1 MQATIVTIGDE
12 ILIGQI
18 VDTNSGFIAKSLD
31 KIGVA
36 VHEMISI
43 SDDKQHILDTF
54 SKLQNQVDLVI
65 ITGGLGPTKDDITKH
80 TFCEYFE
87 DQLIENEA
95 VLAHVI
101 SIIEG
106 FYKRPIT
113 QMNRDQAMVP
123 SKCTVLHNAMGT
135 APGMWM
141 KKEQTVFV
149 SLPGVPYEMKYLVD
163 HEIIPKV
170 VREYERPYIL
180 HKTIMTYGEGES
192 KIAER
197 IEAWESNLPP
207 FIKLAYLPSPGKVRL
222 RLSARGTEKATL
234 EQAIESNVISL
245 TQIIG
250 DIIVGFDEG
259 ETIEVILGRLLT
271 ENKKTIATAE
281 SCTGGK
287 IAQVLSSVPGASN
300 YFKGSVVSY
309 ATETKIKVLGILP
322 ELIEKY
328 SVVSAQ
334 VAEAMALSIQSMMQ
348 TDFAIA
354 TTGNAGPL
362 KGESEAELGTV
373 FIAIATPEKVIVQ
386 EFNFGQPRDK
396 AIDRA
401 VNKSLEILQKE
412 ILKLTFN

>member
-36 VHEMISI
+36 VQEMISI

-95 VLAHVI
+95 VLAHVVA
-101 SIIEG
+101 IIEG

-113 QMNRDQAMVP
+113 QMNRDQALVP

-141 KKEQTVFV
+141 KKEQTVFI
-149 SLPGVPYEMKYLVD
+149 SLPGVPYEMKYLMD

-197 IEAWESNLPP
+197 IESWENNLPP

-222 RLSARGTEKATL
+222 RLSARGSDKAAL

-245 TQIIG
+245 TQVIG

-259 ETIEVILGRLLT
+259 ETIEFIIGRLLT
-271 ENKKTIATAE
+271 QQKKTIATAE

-287 IAQVLSSVPGASN
+287 IAQVISSVSGASN

-309 ATETKIKVLGILP
+309 ATETKIKVLGIDP
-322 ELIEKY
+322 ELIKVHT
-328 SVVSAQ
+328 VVSAE
-334 VAEAMALSIQSMMQ
+334 VAEAMALSIQTMMQ

-362 KGESEAELGTV
+362 KGESEAEVGTV
-373 FIAIATPEKVIVQ
+373 FIALATPEEVIVQ

-401 VNKSLEILQKE
+401 VNKSLEMLQKE